1 MAGEPDD
8 VDTMVEP
15 VVPSRHRWLAGLLGA
30 RPGDR
35 VADLGCG
42 TGGTLAQAAPAVPG
56 GLVAGLDLSAGAL
69 ARTAEAVAEAVAGQ
83 DRPPGV
89 LLVQADLRGLP
100 GPQDHLGRLRGRPGP
115 RRHRGPLRPRRPHR
129 PGAAAA
135 PPSQGTPA
143 GLHGRG
149 QLDDRQPAR
158 AG

>member
-42 TGGTLAQAAPAVPG
+42 TLAQAAPAVPG

-69 ARTAEAVAEAVAGQ
+69 ARTAEAVAEAVVGQ
-83 DRPPGV
+83 DRPPRV
-89 LLVQADLRGLP
+89 LLVQADLKAPLP
-100 GPQDHLGRLRGRPGP
+100 L
-115 RRHRGPLRPRRPHR
+115 
-129 PGAAAA
+129 AAAGFDRVLCHNLLEVLPDHGALVAEAVRVRA
-135 PPSQGTPA
+135 PAAGWCWPTATSTPWCSPP
-143 GLHGRG
+143 RTWS
-149 QLDDRQPAR
+149 
-158 AG
+158 